1 MHATIRKPG
10 YLTPGPSLT
19 ASSRHRRVNTPK
31 RSPVR
36 KHSVPFFLSIL
47 TTLVSAASAS
57 GQTLAGRVVD
67 PSGVA
72 VPRAYV
78 RVIDADGKSSDGTFS
93 EADGRFRLTSTNAS
107 CRVEVSLAGFETARV
122 PCSAQPIDVKLTLAP
137 VHETIAV
144 SATRS
149 EAPVSQLGA
158 SVTVFDAA
166 DLERRQSP
174 PVADLLTSS
183 PGVAI
188 ARTGGYGSVTSLFVR
203 GGESSYNKVLLDGI
217 PLNEPGGTFNFS
229 NVTSEN
235 LERVEIVRGA
245 QSALFGSDAMASV
258 VQLITRRGRPGSAPR
273 GDASVEGG
281 SYGTGRA
288 RVSVAG
294 STERADYS
302 AAAAW
307 LTTDNRADNNAFE
320 NTTLS
325 ATGGIQLGAA
335 ASLRGVVRGELGKAG
350 APGATA
356 FGRADSDAFFR
367 RHDGVGGMTFLQNL
381 GAGFS
386 HRATYALSV
395 SHQASTNLHAD
406 APYTPRFGSR
416 SAPFQ
421 FSDFLY
427 DSHTDLRRHYATYQA
442 DWRPE
447 TRGRFGDHQVT
458 TALDWDGE
466 RGTLTNVLAGTA
478 TVARRD
484 NVGWTLQHQA
494 LWPRLFVTGSLRV
507 ERNDSF
513 GTATVP
519 RVSAALVVR
528 ESQGALGETRLK
540 ASAGRGIKEPTIL
553 QSYSPSPSF
562 LGNPDLLPER
572 SRSIDAGIEQRLAHD
587 RLKVEAT
594 WFDGLFRNII
604 STRTLSFNPYRSQY
618 FNIGETRAH
627 GLELAADAAP
637 ATALRFRGGYTF
649 MPSRVTRSTSPGS
662 VVFAEGQ
669 WLFRRPRHAGYAEAS
684 WAAGPASIS
693 VIGTFVGRRVDSDF
707 AALDP
712 PINANDGHTTW
723 DVRASYR
730 LSRRLSLTA
739 AGDNIA
745 GSDYMDPLGYPAL
758 GRAIRAGVRV
768 SF

>member
-1 MHATIRKPG
+1 
-10 YLTPGPSLT
+10 
-19 ASSRHRRVNTPK
+19 
-31 RSPVR
+31 VR
-36 KHSVPFFLSIL
+36 KLAVPFFLSIL
-47 TTLVSAASAS
+47 TPLVSAASAS
-57 GQTLAGRVVD
+57 GQMQSGRVVD
-67 PSGVA
+67 PSGVP

-78 RVIDADGKSSDGTFS
+78 RVVDAEGKSFDGAFS
-93 EADGRFRLTSTNAS
+93 EADGRFRLTSTGTS
-107 CRVEVSLAGFETARV
+107 CRVEVSLAGFETARM
-122 PCSAQPIDVKLTLAP
+122 PCGAQPIEVKLALAP

-149 EAPVSQLGA
+149 EVPVSQLGA

-166 DLERRQSP
+166 DFERRQSP

-188 ARTGGYGSVTSLFVR
+188 TRTGGYGGVTSLFVR

-273 GDASVEGG
+273 GDAAIEGG
-281 SYGTGRA
+281 TYGTGRA

-294 STERADYS
+294 GAGRADH
-302 AAAAW
+302 
-307 LTTDNRADNNAFE
+307 NAFE

-325 ATGGIQLGAA
+325 ATAGIQLGAA

-350 APGATA
+350 TPGATA
-356 FGRADSDAFFR
+356 FGRPDSDAFFR

-381 GAGFS
+381 GGGFI

-395 SHQASTNLHAD
+395 SHQASTNLYAD
-406 APYTPRFGSR
+406 PPYTPRFGSR
-416 SAPFQ
+416 SAPFEY
-421 FSDFLY
+421 SDFPY
-427 DSHTDLRRHYATYQA
+427 DSHADLRRHYATYQA
-442 DWRPE
+442 DWRPR
-447 TRGRFGDHQVT
+447 TPGRFGDHQVT

-466 RGTLTNVLAGTA
+466 RGRLTDVLAGTA

-484 NVGWTLQHQA
+484 NFGWTLQHQA
-494 LWPRLFVTGSLRV
+494 MWPRLFVTGSVRV

-519 RVSAALVVR
+519 RLSVAVVAR
-528 ESQGALGETRLK
+528 QPGRVLGETRIR
-540 ASAGRGIKEPTIL
+540 ASAGRGIKEPTLL
-553 QSYSPSPSF
+553 QSFSRSPWF
-562 LGNPDLLPER
+562 LGNPDLQPER

-594 WFDGLFRNII
+594 WFDGRFRNII
-604 STRTLSFNPYRSQY
+604 STRTLSFNPYRSQF
-618 FNIGETRAH
+618 FNVGETRAR
-627 GLELAADAAP
+627 GLELAAHAAP
-637 ATALRFRGGYTF
+637 VAAVRLRGGYTF
-649 MPSRVTRSTSPGS
+649 MPSRVTRSTSPGGA
-662 VVFAEGQ
+662 VFAEGQ
-669 WLFRRPRHAGYAEAS
+669 WLFRRPRHSGFAEAT
-684 WAAGPASIS
+684 WVAGSATIS
-693 VIGTFVGRRVDSDF
+693 VTGTFVGRRVDSDF
-707 AALDP
+707 ASLEP
-712 PINANDGHTTW
+712 PINWNDGHATW

-739 AGDNIA
+739 AGDNVA
-745 GSDYMDPLGYPAL
+745 NHDYMDPLGYPAL
-758 GRAIRAGVRV
+758 GRAIRAGVRA

>member
-1 MHATIRKPG
+1 
-10 YLTPGPSLT
+10 
-19 ASSRHRRVNTPK
+19 
-31 RSPVR
+31 VR
-36 KHSVPFFLSIL
+36 KLSVPFFVSIL
-47 TTLVSAASAS
+47 TTLVSVTPAS
-57 GQTLAGRVVD
+57 GQTLTGRVVD
-67 PSGVA
+67 PSGVP

-78 RVIDADGKSSDGTFS
+78 RVVNADGKPSDGAFS
-93 EADGRFRLTSTNAS
+93 EPDGGFRLASTDAG
-107 CRVEVSLAGFETARV
+107 CKVEVALAGFETARV
-122 PCSAQPIDVKLTLAP
+122 PCSAQPIEVKLALAP

-174 PVADLLTSS
+174 PVGDLLMSS

-217 PLNEPGGTFNFS
+217 PLNEPGGYFNFS

-235 LERVEIVRGA
+235 LDRVEIVRGA

-273 GDASVEGG
+273 GDASIEGG
-281 SYGTGRA
+281 TYGTGRA

-294 STERADYS
+294 SAGRADYS

-307 LTTDNRADNNAFE
+307 ITTDNRADNNAFE
-320 NTTLS
+320 NATLS
-325 ATGGIQLGAA
+325 GTAGIQLGAA
-335 ASLRGVVRGELGKAG
+335 ASLRGVVRGELGKTG
-350 APGATA
+350 TPGATA
-356 FGRADSDAFFR
+356 FGRPDRDAFFR
-367 RHDGVGGMTFLQNL
+367 RHDGVGGLTFLQNL
-381 GAGFS
+381 GGVFS
-386 HRATYALSV
+386 QRATYALSV
-395 SHQASTNLHAD
+395 SHQASTNLQAD

-416 SAPFQ
+416 SAPFE
-421 FSDFLY
+421 FSDFTY
-427 DSHTDLRRHYATYQA
+427 DSHADLRRHYATYQA
-442 DWRPE
+442 DWRPA
-447 TRGRFGDHQVT
+447 TPGRFGDHQVT

-478 TVARRD
+478 TVASRD

-494 LWPRLFVTGSLRV
+494 MWPRLFVTGSVRV

-519 RVSAALVVR
+519 RLSAAVVVR
-528 ESQGALGETRLK
+528 QSQGALGETRLK

-562 LGNPDLLPER
+562 LGNPDLLAER
-572 SRSIDAGIEQRLAHD
+572 SRSVDAGIEQRLAHD

-594 WFDGLFRNII
+594 WFDGRFRNII
-604 STRTLSFNPYRSQY
+604 STRTLSFNPFRSQF

-627 GLELAADAAP
+627 GLELGADAAP
-637 ATALRFRGGYTF
+637 GASLRIRGGYTF

-662 VVFAEGQ
+662 TVFGEGQ
-669 WLFRRPRHAGYAEAS
+669 WLFRRPRHSGYAEAAWVS
-684 WAAGPASIS
+684 GAASIS
-693 VIGTFVGRRVDSDF
+693 VTGTFVGRRVDSDF
-707 AALDP
+707 ASLDP
-712 PINANDGHTTW
+712 PITWNDGHATW

-730 LSRRLSLTA
+730 VSRRLSLTA
-739 AGDNIA
+739 AGDNVA

-768 SF
+768 GF